1 MNDCINLT
9 SFLIKNRNCEVVN
22 FGIREYERQAWLQRK
37 YERDSATKA
46 YLQRTR
52 KKFILEE
59 LANSSETDD
68 MRKIR

>member
-1 MNDCINLT
+1 M
-9 SFLIKNRNCEVVN
+9 N